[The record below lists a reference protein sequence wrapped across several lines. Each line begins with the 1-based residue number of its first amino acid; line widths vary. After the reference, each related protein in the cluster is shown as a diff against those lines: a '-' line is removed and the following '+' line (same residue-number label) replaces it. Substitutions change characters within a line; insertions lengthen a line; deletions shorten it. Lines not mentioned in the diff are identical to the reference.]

1 MSKDD
6 LELLQEKLCTQKAL
20 KLSNIFLFDG
30 LLSFSPLFNLEALR
44 ALNIFRGQEIRHA
57 RLMEQSLEI
66 VERKPFEENAG
77 DFKAAGERD
86 NSIPDLSPRKFLE
99 ALIIAKMQNSLSWEI
114 LISLVERERLSNLA
128 EEFREAYRE
137 DLNQIKLF
145 RALSH
150 DIAGEG
156 FNLSLA
162 GKS

>member
-86 NSIPDLSPRKFLE
+86 NSIPDLSPK
-99 ALIIAKMQNSLSWEI
+99 IG
-114 LISLVERERLSNLA
+114 
-128 EEFREAYRE
+128 
-137 DLNQIKLF
+137 
-145 RALSH
+145 RAH
-150 DIAGEG
+150 V
-156 FNLSLA
+156 
-162 GKS
+162 